1 MAAKT
6 FLTDR
11 FLRALPPAPSGQRV
25 EIWDTRV
32 PGFGIRI
39 SDTKDA
45 HPSRRG
51 RAGRIT
57 FVLYTRFGPGAAPTR
72 RAIGVYGPDGMSL
85 EQARGI
91 AGEWRSQVA
100 RGIDPAVI
108 EAERRAA
115 EARERALRVKHS
127 FTTVAEAFIADKLA
141 KERNGNVAE
150 RNLRNTF
157 IPAWA
162 ERPVGDIT
170 ALDVLEI
177 INTKKATA
185 PKMAGAQLTL
195 LKRFFNWV
203 VDAQVYGLT
212 ASPCDRLKMKAVA
225 GEMRSR
231 DRRLNDNEVF
241 ALWRATGRMGYPVGS
256 VYRTLLLT
264 GLRLK
269 EAAEIAWPEVGADTI
284 TIPASRMKGREGKA
298 VEHSVPI
305 TSALREVIASLP
317 RIKNGKYIFSFKAGA
332 SPVTMTAQMKVDLD
346 RRMLRTL
353 KALARRRG
361 DDHHAVELQPWVNHD
376 LRRTIRS
383 GLAALRVPH
392 NVAEAVLAH
401 RPPGI
406 VGTYNLHQYADEKRE
421 ALEAWAQHIAS
432 LANPEPAK
440 VITLPRRRR

>member
-1 MAAKT
+1 MAAKR
-6 FLTDR
+6 FITDKY
-11 FLRALPPAPSGQRV
+11 LRALAPAASGQRV
-25 EIWDTRV
+25 EVWDARL

-51 RAGRIT
+51 KAGRII
-57 FVLYTRFGPGAAPTR
+57 FVLYCRFAPGAAPTR
-72 RAIGVYGPDGMSL
+72 RTIGVYGAMSL
-85 EQARGI
+85 EQARAV

-115 EARERALRVKHS
+115 EARERAARIHHS
-127 FTTVAEAFIADKLA
+127 FASVAATFIADKLST
-141 KERNGNVAE
+141 ERRGHVGE
-150 RNLRNTF
+150 RILRHTF

-170 ALDVLEI
+170 ALDVLAI
-177 INTKKATA
+177 INSKKKTA
-185 PKMAGAQLTL
+185 PRMAGSL
-195 LKRFFNWV
+195 LVLIKRFFTWAI
-203 VDAQVYGLT
+203 DQQLYGLT

-225 GEMRSR
+225 GETRSR
-231 DRRLNDNEVF
+231 DRRLNDTEVF
-241 ALWRATGRMGYPVGS
+241 AFWRATGRMGYPVGAA
-256 VYRTLLLT
+256 YRALILT
-264 GLRLK
+264 GLRLN
-269 EAAEIAWPEVGADTI
+269 EASRLSWAEVGADVI
-284 TIPASRMKGREGKA
+284 TIPASRMKGRDGKA
-298 VEHSVPI
+298 VEHMVPI
-305 TSALREVIASLP
+305 TGALREVIASLP
-317 RIKNGKYIFSFKAGA
+317 RIKNGPYLFSFKAGA
-332 SPVTMTAQMKVDLD
+332 SPLTLAGQMKADLD
-346 RRMLRTL
+346 KRMLRTL

-361 DDHHAVELQPWVNHD
+361 DDHQAVELPGWVNHD

-383 GLAALRVPH
+383 GLAALRIPH

-406 VGTYNLHQYADEKRE
+406 VGTYDVHSYLDEKRE
-421 ALEAWAQHIAS
+421 ALEAWAQHIAA